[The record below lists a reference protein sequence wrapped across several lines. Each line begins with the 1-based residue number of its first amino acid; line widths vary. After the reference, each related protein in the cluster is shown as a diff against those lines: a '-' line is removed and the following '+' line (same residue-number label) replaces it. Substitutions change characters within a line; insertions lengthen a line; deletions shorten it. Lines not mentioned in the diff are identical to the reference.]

1 MNVMPENIIYNELI
15 GLKVSVV
22 GSTDPSLLGVS
33 GTVVDET
40 ANMLV
45 VSVSGSSRRKM
56 IPKMLSRFSFFIP
69 EEVVVEG
76 REIALS
82 PEERLKRL
90 QRRH

>member
-1 MNVMPENIIYNELI
+1 MNVTPENILYNELI
-15 GLKVSVV
+15 GLRVSVV
-22 GSTDPSLLGVS
+22 GSADPSLLGVS

-45 VSVSGSSRRKM
+45 VSPTGTARRKM
-56 IPKMLSRFSFFIP
+56 IPKMTSRFSFFIP
-69 EEVVVEG
+69 EEIAVEG
-76 REIALS
+76 REIAFS

>member
-15 GLKVSVV
+15 GLRVSVV

-33 GTVVDET
+33 GIVVDET

-45 VSVSGSSRRKM
+45 VSTAGSACRKM
-56 IPKMLSRFSFFIP
+56 IPKMVSRFSFFIP

-76 REIALS
+76 SEIAMS

>member
-1 MNVMPENIIYNELI
+1 
-15 GLKVSVV
+15 
-22 GSTDPSLLGVS
+22 DPSLLGVS

-45 VSVSGSSRRKM
+45 VSDAGSARRKM
-56 IPKMLSRFSFFIP
+56 IPKMASRFSFFIP

>member
-1 MNVMPENIIYNELI
+1 MNVMPDNIIYNELI
-15 GLKVSVV
+15 GLRVSVI
-22 GSTDPSLLGVS
+22 GSKDPSLTGVS

-45 VSVSGSSRRKM
+45 VSTTGSARRKM
-56 IPKMLSRFSFFIP
+56 IPKMISRFSFLIP

-76 REIALS
+76 SDIALS

-90 QRRH
+90 QRRR